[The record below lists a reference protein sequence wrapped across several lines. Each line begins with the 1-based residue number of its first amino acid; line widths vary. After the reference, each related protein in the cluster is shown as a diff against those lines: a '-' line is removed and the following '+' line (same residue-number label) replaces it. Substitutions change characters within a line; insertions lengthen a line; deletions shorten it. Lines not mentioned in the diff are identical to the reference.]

1 MLPNNVA
8 NDVSFPTPCRPH
20 ISIESSIGSWIM
32 YANEE
37 NDHFTKQL
45 SIPRSTTPSLMSQNV
60 YQGLSI
66 TTVVPLLF
74 WQQTVE

>member
-1 MLPNNVA
+1 
-8 NDVSFPTPCRPH
+8 
-20 ISIESSIGSWIM
+20 M